1 MKKFEPFDN
10 RDLNHLKLFFYLIP
24 IIGFFPSLWTLY
36 RHDNRR
42 GGVGGVG
49 EQECQDREKLAISRL
64 SVTLSGCWLLGY
76 FLLGIGAES
85 EFFKLRFLMLNTLLT
100 SGYFLVSIWLMFRLS
115 SGKSSRLPG
124 FSRLAERVGKH
135 LV

>member
-1 MKKFEPFDN
+1 MKNVEHSDN
-10 RDLNHLKLFFYLIP
+10 RDLKHLKLFFYLIP
-24 IIGFFPSLWTLY
+24 ILGFFPSLWTLY
-36 RHDNRR
+36 HHSNQSR
-42 GGVGGVG
+42 GAG
-49 EQECQDREKLAISRL
+49 EQECPQDREQLALSRL

-115 SGKSSRLPG
+115 SGKSARLPG